1 MLKKKKEVHNL
12 SNDCRSA
19 DIHQHISNRN
29 PERRSKMNTQD
40 ESTKNKTVVSL
51 RSIGGKHTSNKKN
64 TKAPIKSKELD
75 RVWLEHFARAIYK
88 NGLLDDKQYK
98 KHLSVLNA
106 ECQLK
111 CVNRG

>member
-19 DIHQHISNRN
+19 DIHQYISNLNLDRCSN
-29 PERRSKMNTQD
+29 MNTQD
-40 ESTKNKTVVSL
+40 ESTKNKTVLSL

-64 TKAPIKSKELD
+64 TKAPIRSKELD
-75 RVWLEHFARAIYK
+75 RLWLEHFARAIYK

-98 KHLSVLNA
+98 KLLSMIDRELA
-106 ECQLK
+106 RMYHK
-111 CVNRG
+111 AA

>member
-1 MLKKKKEVHNL
+1 M

-19 DIHQHISNRN
+19 DIHQHISTLN

-51 RSIGGKHTSNKKN
+51 RSIGGRHTSNKKN
-64 TKAPIKSKELD
+64 TKAPIRSKELD
-75 RVWLEHFARAIYK
+75 RVWLEHFARAIHK

-98 KHLSVLNA
+98 KLLSMIDRELA
-106 ECQLK
+106 RMYHK
-111 CVNRG
+111 AA

>member
-1 MLKKKKEVHNL
+1 M

-19 DIHQHISNRN
+19 DIHQHISNLN
-29 PERRSKMNTQD
+29 PDRCSNMNTQD

-64 TKAPIKSKELD
+64 TKAPIRSKELD
-75 RVWLEHFARAIYK
+75 RLWLEHFARAIYK

-98 KHLSVLNA
+98 KLLSMIDRELA
-106 ECQLK
+106 RMYHK
-111 CVNRG
+111 AA

>member
-1 MLKKKKEVHNL
+1 M

-19 DIHQHISNRN
+19 DIHQHISNLN
-29 PERRSKMNTQD
+29 PDRCSKMNTQD

-64 TKAPIKSKELD
+64 TKAPIRSKELD
-75 RVWLEHFARAIYK
+75 RLWLEHFARAIYK

-98 KHLSVLNA
+98 KLLSMIDRELA
-106 ECQLK
+106 RIYHK
-111 CVNRG
+111 AA